1 LINIKTLLL
10 KLDLFGFKKTDE
22 ILKTVNIIYPFYQ
35 LAMHDK
41 SVFVC
46 TYSEFVMKI
55 TNMTK
60 QIISNNDIDRV
71 INALKDKFALCG
83 IRVSQTIDNNIYF
96 LREKAK

>member
-1 LINIKTLLL
+1 ML

-46 TYSEFVMKI
+46 TYSNFVMKV

-60 QIISNNDIDRV
+60 QIISNNDIDNTADE
-71 INALKDKFALCG
+71 IF
-83 IRVSQTIDNNIYF
+83 
-96 LREKAK
+96 